1 MKKAAVIGCG
11 NIGQRHM
18 RNIKNLFPKATVC
31 AIRSG
36 SGNTSCPADADRL
49 ITLEELNSS
58 FELAIVAS
66 PANFHVAH
74 ASHCLNL
81 NIPTLIEKPLAQDYA
96 HSLHFIDSLNSS
108 KNKLVGVAYCLRY
121 LPSAQFMKQLI
132 EQKQLGQIYNVNAE
146 VGQYLPDW
154 RPDTDYTQSVSARSD
169 LGGGALNELS
179 HELDYI
185 NWLFGVDQ
193 VLSASLRRS
202 HELNTNVEEIVDAQI
217 KLKNDALATIH
228 LDFLQKRPHRK
239 CTIIAE
245 KARIEWD
252 LIANTIT
259 QFDANGVKTL
269 FDGSQYDKNNMYLD
283 MLSDFTAQKQN
294 TVSLN
299 EGLEVLHIIQRIRE
313 RAQNV

>member
-11 NIGQRHM
+11 NIGQR
-18 RNIKNLFPKATVC
+18 
-31 AIRSG
+31 
-36 SGNTSCPADADRL
+36 PADADLL
-49 ITLEELNSS
+49 ITLDELDSS
-58 FELAIVAS
+58 FELAVVAS

-81 NIPTLIEKPLAQDYA
+81 NIPTLIEKPLAQDYTQG
-96 HSLHFIDSLNSS
+96 LHFSDSLSLS
-108 KNKLVGVAYCLRY
+108 KNKLAGVAYCLRY

-154 RPDTDYTQSVSARSD
+154 RPGTDYSQSVSARSD

-259 QFDANGVKTL
+259 QFDADGVTIL
-269 FDGSQYDKNNMYLD
+269 FDDSKYDKNNMYLD
-283 MLSDFTAQKQN
+283 MLIDFTAQKQN

>member
-36 SGNTSCPADADRL
+36 SGNTSCPADADLL
-49 ITLEELNSS
+49 ITLDELDSS
-58 FELAIVAS
+58 FELAVVAS

-81 NIPTLIEKPLAQDYA
+81 NIPTLIEKPLAQDYTQG
-96 HSLHFIDSLNSS
+96 LHFSDSLSLS
-108 KNKLVGVAYCLRY
+108 KNKLAGVAYCLRY

-154 RPDTDYTQSVSARSD
+154 RPGTDYSQSVSARSD

-259 QFDANGVKTL
+259 QFDADGVTIL
-269 FDGSQYDKNNMYLD
+269 FDDSKYDKNNMYLD
-283 MLSDFTAQKQN
+283 MLIDFTAQKQN

>member
-1 MKKAAVIGCG
+1 MKKVAVIGCG
-11 NIGQRHM
+11 SIGQRHL
-18 RNIKNLFPKATVC
+18 RNVKNLFSEAVVC

-36 SGNTSCPADADRL
+36 SGNTSCPAAADRL
-49 ITLEELNSS
+49 IPLRELDSS

-74 ASHCLNL
+74 AKHCLNL
-81 NIPTLIEKPLAQDYA
+81 NIPTLIEKPLAQDYTQG
-96 HSLHFIDSLNSS
+96 LHFVDSLNSS
-108 KNKLVGVAYCLRY
+108 NKKLAAVAYCLRY

-132 EQKQLGQIYNVNAE
+132 KQKQLGQIYNVNAE

-154 RPDTDYTQSVSARSD
+154 RPGTDYSQSVSARSD
-169 LGGGALNELS
+169 LAGGALNELS

-185 NWLFGVDQ
+185 NWLFGVDE

-202 HELNTNVEEIVDAQI
+202 QELNTNVEEIVDTQI
-217 KLKNDALATIH
+217 KLKNGAIGTVH

-245 KARIEWD
+245 KARVEWD
-252 LIANTIT
+252 LIANSIT
-259 QFDANGVKTL
+259 QFTANGVTTL
-269 FDGSQYDKNNMYLD
+269 FDDCEYDKNHMYLN
-283 MLSDFTAQKQN
+283 MINDFIAQKQN
-294 TVSLN
+294 TASLN
-299 EGLEVLHIIQRIRE
+299 EGLEVLRIIQHIRE